1 MHLPNVPKKIAE
13 KIQAL
18 MKRPEG
24 TFQFRYRFDG
34 PFDCTIG
41 HGVLLEIVSGGIMFR
56 LELDPDLT
64 LHFIH
69 SSPGT
74 GTRDACTSIE
84 PLLGSKAI
92 RITLVWSPQETR
104 LHVGGSGDGGGLLT
118 GVGRPSKRQFRVD
131 ADGAVH
137 QIGND
142 TIDVMGV
149 RVYSGRRLI
158 LQATA
163 LETWNQTTK
172 AVQILLGGSSPD
184 GYLFEVVQAN
194 FVITILVTG
203 FETYC
208 GRRFI
213 ELEEEGMR
221 ADFTSLASKFLTR
234 SEHEHGQAE
243 AIVDEAAR
251 EGITPARKLVEERRI
266 NFQSYDNCKTA
277 FNKGYGIRFGVDLD
291 ISNTVLEELQQ
302 LIGFRH
308 RIIHVSP
315 ITAMLNEDRVP
326 PEEPVF
332 SNAKYAQ
339 DALTTF
345 DSFVQALH
353 SATLRLRPSV

>member
-1 MHLPNVPKKIAE
+1 MR
-13 KIQAL
+13 
-18 MKRPEG
+18 RPEG
-24 TFQFRYRFDG
+24 TFQFRYAFDG
-34 PFDCTIG
+34 LFDRELG
-41 HGVLLEIVSGGIMFR
+41 HGLLVEIVSGQVLLR
-56 LELDPDLT
+56 LERDADLI

-74 GTRDACTSIE
+74 GTRDASISIE
-84 PLLGSKAI
+84 PLMGSESIWIA
-92 RITLVWSPQETR
+92 LVWSPQETR
-104 LHVGGSGDGGGLLT
+104 LHVGGAADGGQLLT

-131 ADGAVH
+131 ADGAIH
-137 QIGND
+137 QVGGD
-142 TIDVMGV
+142 AIDVMGV
-149 RVYSGRRLI
+149 RVYSGGRLI

-163 LETWNQTTK
+163 LETWNQTIK

-194 FVITILVTG
+194 LVITILVTG

-208 GRRFI
+208 NRRFI

-266 NFQSYDNCKTA
+266 NFQSYDNCKAA
-277 FNKGYGIRFGVDLD
+277 FNKGYGIKFGVDLN

-332 SNAKYAQ
+332 SKAEYAQ
-339 DALTTF
+339 EALATF

-353 SATLRLRPSV
+353 SATLRLRPRD